1 LSIALLQGE
10 SLPIAVLSP
19 NPAVD
24 MTYEFPQLIADQKVD
39 AIATRFDPGGNGINV
54 GRALKRLGTAAQN
67 YCIVAG
73 EIGQLL
79 KRLIADQ
86 MDDVDYEEVAG
97 ETRINGTFIGRSP
110 RVQYEVSGIGPEIPP
125 SQLNGLLGRFVE
137 HSGKGFGVLTGS
149 LQQKLPPTLY
159 AELAARINERGGR
172 VVVDSYDEA
181 LRHAIEAKPFL
192 IKPNRYELE
201 ILLGCSLDSTEAVAA
216 EARKLQR
223 RGVEYVCVSLGG
235 QGALLVGP
243 DNSYHA
249 SAPEVLV
256 LSSVGAGDSM
266 VAALVAAFA
275 RGATVKDALRLGV
288 ACAAGTVSQP
298 GTELFSATDLDNY
311 LDGITVRCLNI

>member
-1 LSIALLQGE
+1 MLKRKA
-10 SLPIAVLSP
+10 LPIAVLSP

-24 MTYEFPQLIADQKVD
+24 ITYEFPQLIVDQKVH
-39 AIATRFDPGGNGINV
+39 AVATRFDPGGNGINV

-67 YCIVAG
+67 HCVAAG

-125 SQLNGLLGRFVE
+125 SQLNEMLGRFVE

-149 LQQKLPPTLY
+149 LQQELPPTLY
-159 AELAARINERGGR
+159 ADLAARIGERGGR
-172 VVVDSYDEA
+172 VVVDSHDEA
-181 LRHAIEAKPFL
+181 LRYAIEAKPFL

-216 EARKLQR
+216 DARKLQR
-223 RGVEYVCVSLGG
+223 RGVEYVCVSLGDE
-235 QGALLVGP
+235 GALLVGP

-249 SAPEVLV
+249 NAPEVLV

-275 RGATVKDALRLGV
+275 RGATLQEALQLGV